1 METFCNA
8 AELAAGLA
16 EIEHSPATNGVLRAI
31 AIRPEKE
38 ERLSLTSCELS
49 AEGGAHGDHWAKG
62 CWLSL
67 PDGRPHP
74 DAQLTLMNSR
84 CIALI
89 ARDES
94 RWPLAGDNLF
104 VDLDLSCKN
113 LSPGDRLQIGPVILE
128 ITPQAH
134 NGCAKFAR
142 RFGTAALQFVNSPEG
157 KAQRL
162 RGIYARVVQ
171 PGKISVGDAVVKL

>member
-1 METFCNA
+1 MENFCTEI
-8 AELAAGLA
+8 ELAEGLH
-16 EIEHSPATNGVLRAI
+16 EIQNSPATNGVLRAI
-31 AIRPEKE
+31 VIRPEKE
-38 ERLSLTSCELS
+38 QRLSLTSCELS
-49 AEGGAHGDHWAKG
+49 VEGGAHGDNWAKG

-84 CIALI
+84 CIDLI
-89 ARDES
+89 ARDTN

-104 VDLDLSCKN
+104 VDLDLSRKN

-142 RFGTAALQFVNSPEG
+142 RFGPAALAFVNSPEG

-171 PGKISVGDAVVKL
+171 PGTVNVGDVIKKL